1 VAIVPFDTEA
11 EALAIANDTRYGLSS
26 GVFTRDLD
34 RAWRIA
40 RGLKAGQ
47 VYVNQWFSTGV
58 LEQPSQ
64 GYKQSGYGGVGIE
77 KYQQSK
83 NVVFRVSDPGS

>member
-1 VAIVPFDTEA
+1 MAIVPFDTEA
-11 EALAIANDTRYGLSS
+11 EALAIANDTSYGLSS

-34 RAWRIA
+34 RAWRVT

-47 VYVNQWFSTGV
+47 VYVNTWFSPGV
-58 LEQPSQ
+58 LEAPGH

-77 KYQQSK
+77 KYSQSK
-83 NVVFRVSDPGS
+83 QVFFRVADAGG